1 MKPRTLSK
9 YAIACTGI
17 SIITAFF
24 LNASAHS
31 RLHSSPQDA
40 VTNLLLAKKY
50 STSAISIAIRD
61 IDRDSTI
68 VDFNA
73 DSLTNPASVSK
84 LLTAAVAFEK
94 LGLGFCFSTRV
105 FADSI
110 DRRHATASVLNL
122 YIQGGADPGFTAE
135 RLWLFT
141 EHLYHAGLRK
151 ITGNLIMDDYFLDS
165 TGSGPGFD
173 EETGSESYLPFIN
186 ALSVNFNTIGIHR
199 RPGSAVRDSV
209 PIDLFPEMSGVR
221 VESLATTSESAPRE
235 SLQISTSPESGGTVV
250 RIQGEI
256 GLNEPGSYSFH
267 KLWQTSDAFGDA
279 LIPLFARRGIAF
291 HGKVL
296 HARVPPALTAK
307 PPFYDFTSEP
317 LTIAVN
323 RMFKYSSNF
332 TAEMIFKTLSAVR
345 GNDSGQGSW
354 EKSASLVGSWWQE
367 RGLPGKPV
375 ICNGSGMGS
384 VNKISPLQIA
394 ELLGYVWNQKT
405 YLPDYLAAL
414 PSAGYDGTL
423 KSRFTKS
430 PLKGI
435 VRAKTGTMNSSGV
448 STLAG
453 YFMPPGGRTY
463 AFAIFCHGSGHGQWE
478 NWKIQEEILERF
490 ASSIEGE
497 SGKKIKQEIY

>member
-1 MKPRTLSK
+1 MKPRTVSN
-9 YAIACTGI
+9 YALVCAGVCIIIAFC
-17 SIITAFF
+17 
-24 LNASAHS
+24 LDASAYS
-31 RLHSSPQDA
+31 RSKGSPQNA
-40 VTNLLLAKKY
+40 VANLLLSKKY
-50 STSAISIAIRD
+50 SSSAVSIAIRD
-61 IDRDSTI
+61 VDRDSTI

-110 DRRHATASVLNL
+110 DRRHAIATIRNL

-135 RLWLFT
+135 RLWLFA
-141 EHLYHAGLRK
+141 EHLYHTGLRK
-151 ITGNLIMDDYFLDS
+151 ITGNLVMDDYFLDS
-165 TGSGPGFD
+165 TGIGPGFD
-173 EETGSESYLPFIN
+173 EEAGSESYLPFIN

-199 RPGSAVRDSV
+199 RPGSAARDSV

-221 VESLATTSESAPRE
+221 VESLATTSESAPQE
-235 SLQISTSPESGGTVV
+235 SLRISTAPDSGGTVV
-250 RIQGEI
+250 RIKGEM
-256 GLNEPGSYSFH
+256 GLNEPGGYSFH
-267 KLWQTSDAFGDA
+267 KLWQTSNAFGGA

-291 HGKVL
+291 HGSII
-296 HARVPPALTAK
+296 HARVPQALLAGQ
-307 PPFYDFTSEP
+307 PYYEFPSEP
-317 LTIAVN
+317 LSIAVN

-345 GNDSGQGSW
+345 ESDSGQGSW
-354 EKSASLVGSWWQE
+354 EKSAVLVGSWWQE
-367 RGLPGKPV
+367 RGLPGKPI

-384 VNKISPLQIA
+384 VNKISPFQIT
-394 ELLGYVWNQKT
+394 ELLGYVWNRKT

-423 KSRFTKS
+423 KSRLTKS
-430 PLKGI
+430 PLRGV

-478 NWKIQEEILERF
+478 DWQIQEEILERF

-497 SGKKIKQEIY
+497 YRGRIKE